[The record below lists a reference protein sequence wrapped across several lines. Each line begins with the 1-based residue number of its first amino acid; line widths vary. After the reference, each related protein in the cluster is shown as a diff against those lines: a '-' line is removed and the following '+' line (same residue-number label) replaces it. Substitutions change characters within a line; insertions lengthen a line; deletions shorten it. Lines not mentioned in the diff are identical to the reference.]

1 MEVRSNPSPRVDP
14 APGRPKVELG
24 VPTADASPQ
33 RVTQRGS
40 AKPIS
45 DGDFS
50 AESNVSVADYRSPGG
65 AAAGGSSAHI
75 PLARVGRPLLLIPL
89 GVLFVLAA
97 LFVLW
102 AVTLRRLLP
111 TLSIGWEH
119 GLLTAWAGVVTAVT
133 SSGVYLVMDRQH
145 RLLAAT
151 ADHLAR
157 LLEGYK
163 TDGSLRSRFENPHL
177 VHCRDALHCTRTEC
191 PMYSSPG
198 QRCWQVVAL
207 GGACRGKDA
216 PEIELQQCHDC
227 AVFRRSCPDKL
238 TELGES
244 FNNLMFLLEQENRQ
258 LGRMRSKLV
267 EKEKMVA
274 VGQMAAGV
282 AHEIGNPL
290 SSISSIVQMVKRAS
304 RSSSEPISDQLD
316 LIQTHIQRISGT
328 VRQMVSLARPSAATW
343 ELVDIDS
350 LLKEVVALVSFNRKA
365 RSVKIDLSVHD
376 DVPTTYGLRGEL
388 QQVFL
393 NLALNALDAM
403 SEGGTLTIRASR
415 RRGDI
420 AVEVCDTGCG
430 IAPDVGRRVFEPFF
444 TTKEPGQGTGLGLSV
459 SYGIVQKHG
468 GTIEFDSI
476 VGEGTRFTV
485 LLPILRKPPEG

>member
-1 MEVRSNPSPRVDP
+1 MALHSKSRLGPDASSPVNEGAPLRQTNARIATAGTPSSDAGKPGVGKSIVRDDTATFADGVRSGP
-14 APGRPKVELG
+14 VEVGPERL
-24 VPTADASPQ
+24 
-33 RVTQRGS
+33 
-40 AKPIS
+40 
-45 DGDFS
+45 
-50 AESNVSVADYRSPGG
+50 
-65 AAAGGSSAHI
+65 
-75 PLARVGRPLLLIPL
+75 PLARSGRPLLLIPI
-89 GVLFVLAA
+89 GVLLILAA

-102 AVTLRRLLP
+102 SIALRRLYP
-111 TLSIGWEH
+111 NLSIGWEH
-119 GLLTAWAGVVTAVT
+119 GLLTAWAGIVTAIT
-133 SSGVYLVMDRQH
+133 SSGVYLVMNRQH
-145 RLLAAT
+145 RLLART

-163 TDGSLRSRFENPHL
+163 PDTSLRSRFENPHL
-177 VHCRDALHCTRTEC
+177 VRCRDVLSCTRTEC
-191 PMYSSPG
+191 PMYDAPARG
-198 QRCWQVVAL
+198 RCWQVVAL

-216 PEIELQQCHDC
+216 PKIELQQCHEC

-258 LGRMRSKLV
+258 LGRIRSKLV

-290 SSISSIVQMVKRAS
+290 SSISSIVQVVKRAS
-304 RSSSEPISDQLD
+304 RDAAEPIRDQLD

-328 VRQMVSLARPSAATW
+328 VRQMVSLARPSSSTW
-343 ELVDIDS
+343 EQVEIGN

-365 RSVKIDLSVHD
+365 RTVKIDLAVAE
-376 DVPTTYGLRGEL
+376 DVPTTFGLRGEL

-403 SEGGTLTIRASR
+403 SEGGSLTIRASWQ
-415 RRGDI
+415 RGDI
-420 AVEVCDTGCG
+420 AVEVRDTGCG
-430 IAPDVGRRVFEPFF
+430 IAPELGRRIFEPFF

-468 GTIEFDSI
+468 GTIEYDSV

-485 LLPILRKPPEG
+485 LLPILRQPPEG